1 MNIIITKSFE
11 EFNTQSANIVLNQ
24 IALKSDS
31 VLGFPTGNTPAGMY
45 RLLVEAYKAKK
56 ADFSK
61 IITFN
66 LDEYCGLSKFDKHS
80 YYCFMQSNLFSHIN
94 TLQENQHIPDG
105 MANDLQ
111 AECTAYDN
119 ALAAS
124 GGIDL
129 QVLGTGV
136 NGHIGFNEP
145 ADALIKNTHI
155 TTLTPV
161 TKQSNS
167 VYFENPEQ
175 IPDTAITMGLGA
187 IFAAKKILLLAIGE
201 NKAEVIKRLYKGEI
215 TTNAPVTLLNLH
227 QDVTIILDQEAARLL

>member
-1 MNIIITKSFE
+1 
-11 EFNTQSANIVLNQ
+11 
-24 IALKSDS
+24 
-31 VLGFPTGNTPAGMY
+31 
-45 RLLVEAYKAKK
+45 
-56 ADFSK
+56 
-61 IITFN
+61 
-66 LDEYCGLSKFDKHS
+66 
-80 YYCFMQSNLFSHIN
+80 
-94 TLQENQHIPDG
+94 